1 MRTSTYNLQHQ
12 KQHQHL
18 DELHEDHYEHED
30 SLDLNIDDIGALE
43 KASKQQSRRS
53 IDEFLERRRM
63 RRQYRELFD
72 EDLDVDDL

>member
-1 MRTSTYNLQHQ
+1 MASVHQLHHPKHQH
-12 KQHQHL
+12 HL
-18 DELHEDHYEHED
+18 DEVSEDLYD
-30 SLDLNIDDIGALE
+30 NGDTSDVNIDDVGALE

-53 IDEFLERRRM
+53 IDDFLERRRM